1 MTRVASAAIVLA
13 ATIWGRSTPPRL
25 PAPPRTPPPRA
36 DPSSSPSSLPS
47 ACGHD
52 ASRPLVARAGVVT
65 DGSGANRL
73 YLPRTNCSWVIAPRR
88 TNASDPSASASGGVT
103 LVFER
108 FSAVFDDDFLFVS
121 DASESLPF
129 RGRSERHTGR
139 RTSQSDDAS
148 DASLAAYTGAL
159 PVPFAARFDGVEAL
173 RLGLR
178 DPRREPRRGVRARY
192 SAGAACPGGCGGR
205 GRCAAGLCA
214 CDEGWTGA
222 TCSTPLPLLST
233 NGSKLEAVAG
243 VGETALVQARRP
255 AERWGKNRRRRRR
268 AGVPGRR
275 DRRAPSAH
283 GRARLFRRRS
293 PDALRRVRDDDQ
305 RVMRVV
311 RRFVR
316 VDARRR
322 RARASRAPLG
332 RCRRTSPRRPRLRAF
347 RGVPPRGR
355 AAAAAGRVRAPGH
368 PAPGVAHAG
377 LPPPGS
383 AARLEPA
390 PRRAGTSSAWPARAG
405 AALAPG
411 EWVVGV
417 TNADEK
423 PLPSVLAQ
431 TRHFGRPVVGSQ
443 TRVRGRGA
451 PVRFTVSPRAPCATT
466 PPRGRVRRR
475 RLRARRRRLRRRRLP
490 LRARP
495 RRLERR

>member
-13 ATIWGRSTPPRL
+13 ATILGAVDAAASSRPSSNAT
-25 PAPPRTPPPRA
+25 AGA

-65 DGSGANRL
+65 DGSGANGL

-129 RGRSERHTGR
+129 PVGPNGI
-139 RTSQSDDAS
+139 QDDVQAHIQTTRPTRP
-148 DASLAAYTGAL
+148 LAAYTGAL

-173 RLGLR
+173 RLDFVTRGENR
-178 DPRREPRRGVRARY
+178 DAGFEARY

-243 VGETALVQARRP
+243 VGETLWFKLVVPPSVGGERIDDVVVALEFPGAATGARPLLTVARGSSVGGAP
-255 AERWGKNRRRRRR
+255 THYDAYETTINGSCGSSGDLCGWTRAADA
-268 AGVPGRR
+268 AGVAGASRPMPPDIPPDVRVSG
-275 DRRAPSAH
+275 PSA
-283 GRARLFRRRS
+283 AYRLGGAPLLQ
-293 PDALRRVRDDDQ
+293 PDAFGLRDILLPALPTRDYHHQEALRDWSLRRVDRHE
-305 RVMRVV
+305 
-311 RRFVR
+311 
-316 VDARRR
+316 
-322 RARASRAPLG
+322 L
-332 RCRRTSPRRPRLRAF
+332 RL
-347 RGVPPRGR
+347 
-355 AAAAAGRVRAPGH
+355 
-368 PAPGVAHAG
+368 
-377 LPPPGS
+377 
-383 AARLEPA
+383 
-390 PRRAGTSSAWPARAG
+390 AG
-405 AALAPG
+405 ARGEALAPG

-423 PLPSVLAQ
+423 PLPSVLAK
-431 TRHFGRPVVGSQ
+431 TRHFGHPWWGPRPGFE
-443 TRVRGRGA
+443 GA
-451 PVRFTVSPRAPCATT
+451 ERPVRFTVSARAVREGHPEDACDAAACA
-466 PPRGRVRRR
+466 PPEAPAKAPSA
-475 RLRARRRRLRRRRLP
+475 LRP
-490 LRARP
+490 TE
-495 RRLERR
+495 RLERR